1 MTARGVVG
9 LALVALL
16 AGPCRADEEGAFAIE
31 PGKINA
37 NDAGVLDPGQVELQ
51 PGYGLFTSRR
61 RYDAGG
67 MTVPASEVR
76 QDLLATQFTFG
87 VVEDF
92 DVNLTLGLAGG
103 RDTMGGVD
111 PITRDPH
118 FLADHSLAD
127 LTFGTRWR
135 FFRDDEEGWQLA
147 YLTYTTFPT
156 ARHHSDQGLSL
167 SQEAATLQHHLVVQ
181 KEVGHWSLLA
191 DLGALHP
198 LASNGPGLT
207 WGLTTALAAGY
218 QVTAEFQPLVEIAY
232 NSTSYTRAPLADS
245 LTVTGGATCYV
256 TPDVRLNLG
265 LTRTL
270 AGHNT
275 LDGLGTTF
283 FVTFTP

>member
-1 MTARGVVG
+1 MTDRGILG
-9 LALVALL
+9 LALLALL
-16 AGPCRADEEGAFAIE
+16 AGPARADEAFAIE

-37 NDAGVLDPGQVELQ
+37 NDAGVLDPGQIELQ

-61 RYDAGG
+61 AYDATGA
-67 MTVPASEVR
+67 VIPASEVR
-76 QDLLATQFTFG
+76 QDILATQLSFG

-92 DVNLTLGLAGG
+92 DVNMTLGLAGAHD
-103 RDTMGGVD
+103 RQAGVD
-111 PITRDPH
+111 PITSDPL
-118 FLADHSLAD
+118 FLSDHSLAD

-135 FFRDDEEGWQLA
+135 FYRDDEDGWQLA
-147 YLTYTTFPT
+147 YLTYATLPT
-156 ARHHSDQGLSL
+156 AQHHSEQGLSL

-191 DLGALHP
+191 DLGVLHP

-218 QVTAEFQPLVEIAY
+218 QVTAEFQPLIEVAY
-232 NSTSYTRAPLADS
+232 NQTTYTRASFADS
-245 LTVTGGATCYV
+245 LTVTGGASYYV

-265 LTRTL
+265 VTRTL

-275 LDGLGTTF
+275 LDGVGTTF